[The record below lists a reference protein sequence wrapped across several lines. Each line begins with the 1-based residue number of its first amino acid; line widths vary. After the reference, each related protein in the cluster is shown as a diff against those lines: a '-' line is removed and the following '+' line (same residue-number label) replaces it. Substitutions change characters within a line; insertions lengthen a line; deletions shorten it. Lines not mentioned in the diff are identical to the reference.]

1 MSTDLPD
8 LASRALGGGVVVA
21 SDEFF
26 ADADLCVFAPE
37 ETFVVD
43 PARLHHRHPV
53 TPYAGRRLAGV
64 VRSTWLRGHEV
75 TGHDPRGRLLSRG
88 TATAGQDNLSAQR
101 RNGCLPRQH
110 RSQDA

>member
-1 MSTDLPD
+1 MAAGPANLAGLPGKG
-8 LASRALGGGVVVA
+8 RVA
-21 SDEFF
+21 PG

-75 TGHDPRGRLLSRG
+75 TGEAPGGRLLTRDTG
-88 TATAGQDNLSAQR
+88 TPTAGQAT
-101 RNGCLPRQH
+101 
-110 RSQDA
+110 